1 MCALHVNFR
10 NMSQSTDFPRF
21 LRVCAAVV
29 LATFSLQCFAEEAT
43 IVINRVGQDQY
54 AVVRAPGTTPI
65 SKDDIV
71 IKTKYCYEYSRNEDA
86 ILTSKEDGG
95 ENALFFASG
104 AQCEVVAVSK
114 ASDSSF
120 NLFDFLIQLG
130 LLALTKGRVTPK
142 PKRN

>member
-1 MCALHVNFR
+1 
-10 NMSQSTDFPRF
+10 MSQSTDFSRF

-29 LATFSLQCFAEEAT
+29 LSTFSLQCVADEAY
-43 IVINRVGQDQY
+43 IVITRVAADQY

-65 SKDDIV
+65 GKDDIV
-71 IKTKYCYEYSRNEDA
+71 IKTKYCYEYSRNEEA
-86 ILTSKEDGG
+86 VLTSKEDGG
-95 ENALFFASG
+95 ENALMFASG

-114 ASDSSF
+114 SSDSSF

-130 LLALTKGRVTPK
+130 LLALTGKTRAKPT